1 MKFNSFLA
9 FLLTLIAII
18 TIVAGFAINFSDIFL
33 YRKDCEGYSLLL
45 FPDENKVDTVVGK
58 GELVKLRAVNA
69 GNFGDEYQVS
79 LFGPEWAVVKP
90 DSFTLRSEEAKT
102 LFLYISPDLGTE
114 GKYDLDVT
122 IKSKCVSETER
133 IEVGVLAKEIS

>member
-9 FLLTLIAII
+9 FLLTLIAIV
-18 TIVAGFAINFSDIFL
+18 TIVAGFSIKFSETFF
-33 YRKDCEGYSLLL
+33 YRKGCEGYALLL

-58 GELVKLRAVNA
+58 GELVKIRTVNA
-69 GNFGDEYQVS
+69 GSFGDEYQVS
-79 LFGPEWAVVKP
+79 LFGPEWALIKP

-102 LFLYISPDLGTE
+102 LFLYISPDLGAE

-122 IKSKCVSETER
+122 VKSKCVSETVR
-133 IEVGVLAKEIS
+133 MEVGVLPKEIS